1 TTPRSSSGRST
12 PSGAALFLP
21 GRRNRSSLT
30 YVNPLLVG
38 ATGRDSRPMQHTA
51 EWNFA
56 RPDNNRLIDLMKL
69 FGCADV
75 IAPIDAESFGRRV
88 GELLTR
94 AVSGEQHV
102 PQNVLKI
109 DRVRPGAPR
118 VRMPSTHPPITLT
131 RKVPRY
137 E

>member
-1 TTPRSSSGRST
+1 
-12 PSGAALFLP
+12 
-21 GRRNRSSLT
+21 
-30 YVNPLLVG
+30 
-38 ATGRDSRPMQHTA
+38 MQHAATTWLPASADKHLA
-51 EWNFA
+51 E
-56 RPDNNRLIDLMKL
+56 LMKV

-137 E
+137 EKNHCPIISRNSSMRQSRF